1 VPDNLRI
8 IVINNGGGGIFRW
21 LEGPAQVGY
30 LESHFE
36 TKPKTS
42 IKAAASFCGVDYF
55 CGIDSE
61 STHQGLIDLEKN
73 KGTAILE
80 ITTNSELSSDIYK
93 EFLMKLKG

>member
-1 VPDNLRI
+1 MPENLRI

-21 LEGPAQVGY
+21 LDGPDQVGC

-55 CGIDSE
+55 CGIDSK
-61 STHQGLIDLEKN
+61 STQQGLIDLEKN

-80 ITTNSELSSDIYK
+80 IATNPKLSSDIYK
-93 EFLMKLKG
+93 EFLIELKG